1 LNIKKILILYSTVDN
16 HTLKI
21 CSQIQDK
28 IRKCGHDVLLHT
40 INIDDKLDLNIFDTI
55 IIGASIRYGKHN
67 ENVYH
72 FIAKHQKLLESK
84 ANAFFSVNVVA
95 RKPEKNQPHTN
106 PYLVKFLKQIAWK
119 PKILAVFAGMLDYQ
133 KYGIFDRQMIRF
145 IMWMTKGP
153 TDPKTVIEFTNWEAV
168 DTFAALF
175 CVEAPQK

>member
-1 LNIKKILILYSTVDN
+1 MNIKKILILYSTVDN

-21 CSQIQDK
+21 FSRIRDK
-28 IRKCGHDVLLHT
+28 IQMYGHEVSLHA
-40 INIDDKLDLNIFDTI
+40 IDEALDLEAFDTI
-55 IIGASIRYGKHN
+55 IIGAGIRYGKHN
-67 ENVYH
+67 EKVYH

-106 PYLVKFLKQIAWK
+106 PYLIKFLKQISWE

-168 DTFAALF
+168 DAFASLF
-175 CVEAPQK
+175 CVES